1 MGGPALTLGLS
12 PTHRGYS
19 RIETLPKHTLLPDV
33 DDTEDRSPPKLFWL
47 LHLRALLDLTA
58 GSLCS
63 LFKLSFWLLNLR
75 ILLDFLRVGG
85 PLLNSCLDDFMLV
98 GPLLN
103 SCLDDFMLVGPLLN
117 SCLDAFMLVVFSLD
131 HIGFSIIGKRCASLP
146 MERED
151 KDRRSTLLPM
161 PFAFDM
167 LSSLLHVAPVR
178 GALVVSE
185 PLCFNICDLENCP
198 VDNFLLFDGC
208 DEPS

>member
-47 LHLRALLDLTA
+47 LHLRALLDLTT

-75 ILLDFLRVGG
+75 ILLDFLRVG
-85 PLLNSCLDDFMLV
+85 

>member
-151 KDRRSTLLPM
+151 KDRRSTLLPIL
-161 PFAFDM
+161 FAFEM

-178 GALVVSE
+178 GAPLVSE
-185 PLCFNICDLENCP
+185 PLCFKICDLENSP